1 MKSSRNILI
10 AFLINLIFSIFEFVG
25 GIITNSNAIISD
37 SIHDM
42 GDALSI
48 GVNYIL
54 ERISKKKPDS
64 KYTYGYTRYS
74 VFGSLI
80 TVLVLVISSILVIS
94 HSITKIINPVEI
106 NYNGMFIFAIIGII
120 ANSVAG
126 IITKKG
132 NTLSQD
138 VVSLHMFEDV
148 FGWIV
153 VLFSALIMK
162 FTDLTIIDP
171 ILSILLALY
180 IMFEAIKHMKTIM
193 DLLLEKI
200 PREIEL
206 DEIKHHL
213 CEIDG
218 VKDIHHV
225 HVWSM
230 DGQNNYATLHVVVDE
245 FNKNIKDKVREELK
259 EYGINHVT
267 LELEIG
273 EEHCHNEHCEI
284 VYEVQEH
291 HHHHHH

>member
-10 AFLINLIFSIFEFVG
+10 AFFINLIFSVFEFVG

-37 SIHDM
+37 AIHDI

-54 ERISKKKPDS
+54 ERISKKKPD
-64 KYTYGYTRYS
+64 KYYTYGYTRYS

-94 HSITKIINPVEI
+94 HSIDRLFNPEVI
-106 NYNGMFIFAIIGII
+106 NYDGMLLFAIVGII
-120 ANSVAG
+120 ANTIAG
-126 IITKKG
+126 IIVKKG
-132 NTLSQD
+132 HTLSQE

-153 VLFSALIMK
+153 VLIGALVMK
-162 FTDLTIIDP
+162 FTGLSIIDP
-171 ILSILLALY
+171 ILSIILALY
-180 IMFEAIKHMKTIM
+180 IMFEALKHMKTIM

-200 PREIEL
+200 PKEVDVDAIRE
-206 DEIKHHL
+206 HL
-213 CEIDG
+213 IEIDG

-245 FNKNIKDKVREELK
+245 LDIDIKHKVREELF
-259 EYGINHVT
+259 EHGINHVT
-267 LELEIG
+267 IELELDG
-273 EEHCHNEHCEI
+273 EDCHNEVCEFI
-284 VYEVQEH
+284 FEVQEH

>member
-10 AFLINLIFSIFEFVG
+10 AFFINLFFSIFEFIG

-37 SIHDM
+37 SIHDI

-94 HSITKIINPVEI
+94 HSVGKIINPVEI
-106 NYNGMFIFAIIGII
+106 NYNGMFIFAIVGII
-120 ANSVAG
+120 ANTIAA

-132 NTLSQD
+132 HTLSQD
-138 VVSLHMFEDV
+138 VVSLHLFEDV
-148 FGWIV
+148 LGWIV
-153 VLFSALIMK
+153 VLIGAVVMK

-180 IMFEAIKHMKTIM
+180 ISKIDSVVNILM
-193 DLLLEKI
+193 LLLK
-200 PREIEL
+200 
-206 DEIKHHL
+206 
-213 CEIDG
+213 
-218 VKDIHHV
+218 
-225 HVWSM
+225 
-230 DGQNNYATLHVVVDE
+230 
-245 FNKNIKDKVREELK
+245 
-259 EYGINHVT
+259 
-267 LELEIG
+267 
-273 EEHCHNEHCEI
+273 
-284 VYEVQEH
+284 
-291 HHHHHH
+291 